1 MKAPMNFIHIHNL
14 DHLIKVANSKDL
26 TEKDLANLIDT
37 VLANKEITTA
47 FVDSW
52 RNYYKSGPFNKVM
65 YKDMTESQ
73 LQSQIVETAMNE
85 FKASKEEMGSTF
97 AEQIHYLVG
106 RALDPLDPSRF
117 LYIGIL
123 KELGAEVTDGK
134 IKLPPEWSEH
144 VKKID
149 NLNKLFEWAYEQE
162 YGIPFVRSY
171 DMTQEEVNTIKN
183 TILNKYKNLI
193 GEPIPLEEK
202 ESTPLSDRTDKLRAM
217 GKKDVIDPEYAV
229 HPLDKEASKK
239 LKSINII
246 DKKKLAD
253 LAQAIYNTWDASNE
267 TYGDFEVG
275 FGGICH
281 LIAEKIVDYLYSIGI
296 PASTVSSDAEV
307 HVYAVAQAQEGVF
320 VIDIPPYSYET
331 GGGYSWK
338 KIPDIIFDEDYIVVN
353 KIDPNPKSFEMYYD
367 SF

>member
-1 MKAPMNFIHIHNL
+1 MSMNFIGIRNI
-14 DHLIKVANSKDL
+14 DSLIKKAATKDL
-26 TEKDLANLIDT
+26 TERDLSNLMDT
-37 VLANKEITTA
+37 VLANKEIVTA

-52 RNYYKSGPFNKVM
+52 RNYYKSGPFSKVM

-73 LQSQIVETAMNE
+73 LQNQIVETVINE

-117 LYIGIL
+117 LYTGIL
-123 KELGAEVTDGK
+123 KELGAEVTNGK
-134 IKLPPEWSEH
+134 IKLPPEWSDS
-144 VKKID
+144 VRKID
-149 NLNKLFEWAYEQE
+149 DLNKLFEWGYEQE
-162 YGIPFVRSY
+162 YGIPFTRAY
-171 DMTQEEVNTIKN
+171 DTTPAEINTIKN

-202 ESTPLSDRTDKLRAM
+202 ESTPLSDKTDKLRAL
-217 GKKDVIDPEYAV
+217 GKKDVIDPEYTV
-229 HPLDKEASKK
+229 HPLEKEASKK
-239 LKSINII
+239 LKSISII

-253 LAQAIYNTWDASNE
+253 IAQAIYNTWNASDE

-296 PASTVSSDAEV
+296 PASTVSSNAEV

-338 KIPDIIFDEDYIVVN
+338 KIPDIIFDEDYIVIN
-353 KIDPNPKSFEMYYD
+353 KIDADPKSFEMYYE
-367 SF
+367 SY

>member
-1 MKAPMNFIHIHNL
+1 MSFIHIRSL
-14 DHLIKVANSKDL
+14 DHLIRAASDKDL
-26 TEKDLANLIDT
+26 TERDLSSLFDV
-37 VLANKEITTA
+37 VLANKEITKA

-52 RNYYKSGPFNKVM
+52 RKYYTSGPFNKVM

-73 LQSQIVETAMNE
+73 LKNQIVETAMNE
-85 FKASKEEMGSTF
+85 FKASRKEMGSTF
-97 AEQIHYLVG
+97 DEQIHYLVD

-123 KELGAEVTDGK
+123 KELGAEVTNGK
-134 IKLPPEWSEH
+134 IKLPPEWSES
-144 VKKID
+144 VKKVD
-149 NLNKLFEWAYEQE
+149 DLNKLFEWGYEQE
-162 YGIPFVRSY
+162 HGIPFIRSY
-171 DMTQEEVNTIKN
+171 DMTPAEINTIKN
-183 TILNKYKNLI
+183 TILDKYKNLI

-202 ESTPLSDRTDKLRAM
+202 EVTPFSSKLPSDKFKSM
-217 GKKDVIDPEYAV
+217 GKKDVTDPEYTI
-229 HPLDKEASKK
+229 HPLNKEAAAR

-253 LAQAIYNTWDASNE
+253 IAQLIYNKWDASDE

-281 LIAEKIVDYLYSIGI
+281 LIAEKIVDYLYSVGI
-296 PASTVSSDAEV
+296 PASTVSSNAEV
-307 HVYAVAQAQEGVF
+307 HVYAVAQAKEGVF

-338 KIPDIIFDEDYIVVN
+338 KIPDIIFDEDYITIS
-353 KIDPNPKSFEMYYD
+353 KIDSNPKAFEQYYD